1 MIQNNFIILSWLFA
15 ISITVHNIEEAIWLP
30 KWSASAGRW
39 HHPVEPRVFRF
50 AVLILTILAYIA
62 AILASIGEKQSIGAY
77 LITGYALSML
87 LNVLFPHIIA
97 TLALKKYAPGL
108 ITALL
113 LNLPTTTALLY
124 FAVIE
129 EYIDL
134 NKFFYSGPLV
144 TITILGL
151 IPILFVFGKK
161 ILVQVKRS

>member
-1 MIQNNFIILSWLFA
+1 MIQNNFIILSWLFT

-39 HHPVEPRVFRF
+39 HHPVEPRLFRF
-50 AVLILTILAYIA
+50 AVLILTILAYVA

-97 TLALKKYAPGL
+97 TFALKKYAPGL

-113 LNLPTTTALLY
+113 LNLPTASALLY
-124 FAVIE
+124 VAVIE
-129 EYIDL
+129 GYIDL
-134 NKFFYSGPLV
+134 NTFFYSGPLV
-144 TITILGL
+144 TIIILGL
-151 IPILFVFGKK
+151 IPILFAFGKK
-161 ILVQVKRS
+161 ILFHVKRN